1 MNILLNA
8 VKYTPKGG
16 KIRFGLKQ
24 IPQEAE
30 NECIISFICEDTGI
44 GISKEFLPYICKSF
58 AREDNEINAEIQSSG
73 LGLAIS
79 KNLLEVM
86 GGSLEIKSEQGKG
99 TTVITRQPHLY
110 AKKEDLENAST
121 LAGNVRF

>member
-1 MNILLNA
+1 M
-8 VKYTPKGG
+8 
-16 KIRFGLKQ
+16 
-24 IPQEAE
+24 
-30 NECIISFICEDTGI
+30 SFICEDTGI

-79 KNLLEVM
+79 KNLLEAM
-86 GGSLEIKSEQGKG
+86 GGTIEIKSEQGKG